1 MLEGYWVLGGGRP
14 PLPSTQR
21 LGFLLLQSPTTPT
34 TTIVLYR
41 NLLGFF
47 DLTAPEHVQ
56 CLQQASSSDT
66 FESILTTPRVAVSP
80 PWKVGGRG
88 RKTPFQDGNRFHRR
102 SFLERQCPSL
112 CREPDR
118 RTMKPSPQ
126 SHFDSHKS
134 EDTES
139 LYATSQYF

>member
-80 PWKVGGRG
+80 PWESGGTG
-88 RKTPFQDGNRFHRR
+88 AENALPGWKQV
-102 SFLERQCPSL
+102 PSAKL
-112 CREPDR
+112 FG
-118 RTMKPSPQ
+118 TAVSK
-126 SHFDSHKS
+126 FV
-134 EDTES
+134 
-139 LYATSQYF
+139 